1 LAIEKARFLIKR
13 FKQENQK
20 LFSNSVEF
28 ILPLIIG
35 LFSYFLGT
43 FLGYSSLRITAQ
55 LPNDALFITIE
66 ADAQSAQI
74 ARSIHEF
81 AGVADRIKIINGYTE
96 NVIPRLSTDFHIHA
110 FDLIFIDHRNDVYL
124 RDLKMLENVGL
135 IKSGTMIVAD
145 NVIYPGAPDYL
156 KYVRNNPNYKT
167 TTYDATLEYRNDIP
181 DSVEI
186 SIRK

>member
-96 NVIPRLSTDFHIHA
+96 NVIPHLSADFHINA
-110 FDLIFIDHRNDVYL
+110 FDLIFIDHYKLVYL

-135 IKSGTMIVAD
+135 IQSGTMIVTD
-145 NVIYPGAPDYL
+145 NVIRPGAPDYL
-156 KYVRNNPNYKT
+156 EYIQNNPNYT
-167 TTYDATLEYRNDIP
+167 TTTHEAALEYRNDIR
-181 DSVEI
+181 DAVEI